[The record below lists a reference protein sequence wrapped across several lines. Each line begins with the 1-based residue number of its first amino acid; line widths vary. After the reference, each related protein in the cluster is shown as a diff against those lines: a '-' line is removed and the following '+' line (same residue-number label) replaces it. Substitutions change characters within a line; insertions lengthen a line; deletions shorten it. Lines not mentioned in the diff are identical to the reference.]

1 MTHLGTLIDQ
11 RLQELGWERQQLA
24 KELDIVPVSVS
35 RWLRTEGDTPVSW
48 RYYQLLSGILRI
60 PLEDIL
66 SAAKKDT
73 PHYVATYE
81 RFFGGKVWRGKESA
95 RRRAI

>member
-1 MTHLGTLIDQ
+1 MTHLGKLIDR
-11 RLQELGWERQQLA
+11 RLEELGWERQRLA
-24 KELDIVPVSVS
+24 KELKIVPVSVS
-35 RWLRTEGDTPVSW
+35 RWLRPEGDNPVSW

-60 PLEDIL
+60 PLKNIL

-81 RFFGGKVWRGKESA
+81 RFFGGKVWHGKESA
-95 RRRAI
+95 RRRAV